1 MLKSVQLGGNCDLRW
16 PFVSPVCGVGWC
28 GDEGVVSLKMCQLF
42 VSANSNALMLHFVSE
57 TTKKEHSR
65 GLKYT
70 HCQPPPWCIISARKS
85 IKYPLQRC
93 ESFLSQL
100 KQKTKPI
107 SIVRCC
113 CIGLSANNTPEQVH
127 VVLAGTAF
135 WYVPGNVNRK
145 FDSAQHSTHSLNIY
159 ARRLQNSTGTV

>member
-1 MLKSVQLGGNCDLRW
+1 M
-16 PFVSPVCGVGWC
+16 
-28 GDEGVVSLKMCQLF
+28 VSLKMCQLF

-57 TTKKEHSR
+57 ITKKEHSR

-70 HCQPPPWCIISARKS
+70 HCQLPLDVYIISARKS

-107 SIVRCC
+107 SIVLCC

-159 ARRLQNSTGTV
+159 ARRLQNSTEPV